1 MAATNSRT
9 SSIKRAQKE
18 SQLYR
23 TISEL
28 FMKLAQDDPRLADL
42 TINRV
47 SLSNDKSLCR
57 VYFYTAQGEA
67 AFREKLPYLI
77 LYKPSLRKALAQ
89 SINARYTP
97 QIEFAFD
104 AQFEKQM
111 ELEGLLEKIKGE

>member
-57 VYFYTAQGEA
+57 VYFYTAQGES

-97 QIEFAFD
+97 QIEFDFD
-104 AQFEKQM
+104 SQFEKQL